1 MSARHADRGGAVEH
15 RTGRHRAA
23 LIASAVAV
31 AVLAT
36 GGVAAALAGRDDTAP
51 TGSSPIAAPAA
62 TPDATTG
69 FQDPAAPL
77 VSAPPAGA
85 VPTRVQIP
93 SLGVD
98 SGLESLGIGPQ
109 GELDA
114 PIDWDSA
121 GWFTDGPVPGGV
133 GPAIIAGHV
142 DSTTGP
148 AVFARLD
155 ELAVGDEVLV
165 TLSTGDVSTFR
176 VSGEQRSAKAAFPTS
191 DVYGP
196 SPTPSLRLITCDGTF
211 DRSTGHY
218 EDNLIVYADLVAP

>member
-1 MSARHADRGGAVEH
+1 MSARHAERGDRAP
-15 RTGRHRAA
+15 RRRAA
-23 LIASAVAV
+23 LLAGVVAV
-31 AVLAT
+31 VVLAT
-36 GGVAAALAGRDDTAP
+36 GGVAAAFASRDDDAPTAAATTAP
-51 TGSSPIAAPAA
+51 SAP
-62 TPDATTG
+62 TPDVTTG

-77 VSAPPAGA
+77 VTAPPAGA

-98 SGLESLGIGPQ
+98 SGLEDLGLGSG

-114 PIDWDSA
+114 PVDWDRA

-155 ELAVGDEVLV
+155 ELVPGDEVLV
-165 TLSTGDVSTFR
+165 TLSSGDVSTFR
-176 VSGEQRSAKAAFPTS
+176 VTGEQRSAKAAFPTS

-211 DRSTGHY
+211 DRATGHY

>member
-1 MSARHADRGGAVEH
+1 MSARHADAGRSAARRPAPRR
-15 RTGRHRAA
+15 RTLVLAGSVA
-23 LIASAVAV
+23 L
-31 AVLAT
+31 AVLGA
-36 GGVAAALAGRDDTAP
+36 GVGVAAVTARPDGEQP
-51 TGSSPIAAPAA
+51 TAAA
-62 TPDATTG
+62 TSTPTADATTG
-69 FQDPAAPL
+69 FQDPASPL
-77 VSAPPAGA
+77 VTAPPAGA

-93 SLGVD
+93 SIGVD
-98 SGLESLGIGPQ
+98 TGLEDLGLGAQ

-114 PIDWDSA
+114 PVDWDSA

-133 GPAIIAGHV
+133 GPAIVAGHV

-155 ELAVGDEVLV
+155 ELEVGDEVQV
-165 TLSTGDVSTFR
+165 TLSTGGVSTFR

-218 EDNLIVYADLVAP
+218 EDNLIVYADLVST